1 MVSTELLRRYPL
13 FANLNDQQ
21 LRELAMLTQERVVQE
36 GETLFVEDAGAD
48 FLYLLRNGN
57 IELHHV
63 VVDERG
69 MERRQD
75 YLVGVINPGE
85 VFGISALIHPYLY
98 TASAIAGEA
107 SLVLELDAGS
117 LRVLCESD
125 VEIYVRMLERILATT
140 RKRLQDTRVQLV
152 P

>member
-1 MVSTELLRRYPL
+1 MVSTELLRRYPF

-21 LRELAMLTQERVVQE
+21 LRELAMITQERVVQDE
-36 GETLFVEDAGAD
+36 EMLFVEDASAD
-48 FLYLLRNGN
+48 FLYLLRNGT

-69 MERRQD
+69 MENRQD

-85 VFGISALIHPYLY
+85 VFGISALIHPYFY
-98 TASAIAGEA
+98 TASAIASES
-107 SLVLELDAGS
+107 SLVLELESGA
-117 LRVLCESD
+117 LRALCESD
-125 VEIYVRMLERILATT
+125 VDIYVRMLERILATT
-140 RKRLQDTRVQLV
+140 RKRLQDTRVQLA